1 MSKELEIRSYTV
13 VYLMGFLTALSSFV
27 ASYSHV
33 FLGQLEQLI
42 RLKDDLT
49 QSESST
55 VLTVVVSASFM
66 GEIIGTPRLS

>member
-1 MSKELEIRSYTV
+1 MNKELEIRSYPV

-33 FLGQLEQLI
+33 FLGQLI

-66 GEIIGTPRLS
+66 GKIIGTPRLS